1 MPILHVSL
9 PVTSLPDS
17 TGFYLAALK
26 PLGYVLFLELD
37 NQVGLKLKYGGPD
50 FWLHKHPTA
59 KDGQVVKGA
68 GVHVAFTGSSRGAV
82 KAFYEAALKA
92 GAKDNSA
99 PGERPQYP
107 KGYYCAYVLDLE
119 GNNIECAYYQPLWL
133 SALQLAP
140 SVLGAGAVGA
150 LAWWVAR
157 MG

>member
-1 MPILHVSL
+1 MPISHVSL
-9 PVTSLPDS
+9 SVTSLPDS

-82 KAFYEAALKA
+82 KAFYEAAL
-92 GAKDNSA
+92 
-99 PGERPQYP
+99 
-107 KGYYCAYVLDLE
+107 
-119 GNNIECAYYQPLWL
+119 
-133 SALQLAP
+133 
-140 SVLGAGAVGA
+140 
-150 LAWWVAR
+150 
-157 MG
+157 